1 MRVLLL
7 TTMLFLSTF
16 AFSQDDNAT
25 IVRILDFVN
34 CGYAKTY
41 TYKFEAKC
49 MDNEIILKRWLLKD
63 VGLPD
68 EDASLQTFY
77 FEMRDNG
84 TYKVSKGNSH
94 WAEFSK
100 KMTIEL
106 DSIDKLDAIHQANLL
121 SLSKED
127 SLHNAVNRL
136 PGLQIKRN
144 NFFKALKAKKEVY
157 KTATVD
163 YEKAQA
169 AYEEGELEPDAWD
182 KIEVDYLN
190 LKEEVSFIKTNLKQ
204 INRDISAK
212 RRIVARLKKETGL
225 LNYKS
230 YREGSY

>member
-1 MRVLLL
+1 MRVFLL
-7 TTMLFLSTF
+7 TTLLFLSTF
-16 AFSQDDNAT
+16 AFSQNEHTT
-25 IVRILDFVN
+25 ITRILDYVN

-49 MDNEIILKRWLLKD
+49 MENETILKRWLLKD
-63 VGLPD
+63 EGLPD

-77 FEMRDNG
+77 FEIRENG
-84 TYKVSKGNSH
+84 KYKVSKGNSH

-100 KMTIEL
+100 KMTMEL
-106 DSIDKLDAIHQANLL
+106 DSIDKLDAIHQSNLL

-144 NFFKALKAKKEVY
+144 NFFKALKTKKEVF
-157 KTATVD
+157 KTATAD
-163 YEKAQA
+163 YNKAQS

-190 LKEEVSFIKTNLKQ
+190 LKEEVDFIKTNLKKVS
-204 INRDISAK
+204 RDISSK